1 MAAVW
6 RHPSWRAPPAP
17 PDPIPVSFSEALSV
31 LTLQAGYNTTIV
43 LLGSALLGAGAG
55 VIGVFVLLRRRAL
68 VSDAISH
75 ATLPGV
81 ALGFLAAIGL
91 GLDGRSLPILLL
103 GAAASG
109 AVGVLAV
116 QWIRDHTRLPEDAAI
131 GTVLSVFFGAG
142 IVLLSHIQTL
152 NVAGQAGLE
161 GFLIGQAAA
170 MSRADAELIGA
181 AAAVVTL
188 LSLAFFK
195 EFGLVCF
202 DPDFAAAR
210 GWRIAHID
218 LLMLGLLLAIV
229 TIGLKT
235 VGLILIIALVIIP
248 PVAARFWTERL
259 GAMVAIAGVF
269 GALSGYLGAGAS
281 ALLPRL
287 PAGGVIVLTAGG
299 LFLASLLLAPARGLI
314 AGGLRHL
321 RFKAAVAERQGLI
334 ALARNQPVTDRFA
347 RIWLRLKAL
356 TGRDGQ
362 LTAAGRPAADA
373 ALRQQR
379 LWDRYRVAYP
389 ADAIADLEWSLAPI
403 ESVLPADLV
412 AELEREAPATP

>member
-1 MAAVW
+1 M
-6 RHPSWRAPPAP
+6 
-17 PDPIPVSFSEALSV
+17 PIAEVLSV
-31 LTLQAGYNTTIV
+31 VTFQAGYNTAIV

-81 ALGFLAAIGL
+81 ALGFLAATAL
-91 GLDGRSLPILLL
+91 GLDGRSLPILLV
-103 GAAASG
+103 GAAVSG
-109 AVGVLAV
+109 GVGILAV

-152 NVAGQAGLE
+152 NVSGQAGLE

-170 MSRADAELIGA
+170 MSRGDAELIGA
-181 AAAVVTL
+181 AAALVTL

-202 DPDFAAAR
+202 DPGFAEAR
-210 GWRIAHID
+210 GWRVARID

-248 PVAARFWTERL
+248 PVAARFWTDRL
-259 GAMVAIAGVF
+259 GAMVAIAGLF
-269 GALSGYLGAGAS
+269 GGLSGYLGAAGS

-314 AGGLRHL
+314 AGAARHL
-321 RFKAAVAERQGLI
+321 RFKIAVGERRGLI
-334 ALARNQPVTDRFA
+334 ALARGRPVDDRFA
-347 RIWLRLKAL
+347 WALLRMKAL
-356 TGRDGQ
+356 VGRDG
-362 LTAAGRPAADA
+362 LATREGRAAATA

-379 LWDRYRVAYP
+379 LWTRYRIAYP
-389 ADAIADLEWSLAPI
+389 ADAIADREWSLAPI
-403 ESVLPADLV
+403 ETVLPADLV
-412 AELEREAPATP
+412 AELERQAETAP

>member
-1 MAAVW
+1 MTFTE
-6 RHPSWRAPPAP
+6 
-17 PDPIPVSFSEALSV
+17 ILSV
-31 LTLQAGYNTTIV
+31 LTFQAGYNTAVV
-43 LLGSALLGAGAG
+43 LLGSALLGAGSG

-81 ALGFLAAIGL
+81 ALGFLAATAL
-91 GLDGRSLPILLL
+91 GLDGRSLPILLV

-109 AVGVLAV
+109 AFGVVAV

-152 NVAGQAGLE
+152 NVGGQAGLE

-181 AAAVVTL
+181 ASAIVTL

-195 EFGLVCF
+195 EFGLICF

-210 GWRIAHID
+210 GWKVARID

-248 PVAARFWTERL
+248 PVAARFWTDRL

-269 GALSGYLGAGAS
+269 GALSGYLGAAGS

-299 LFLASLLLAPARGLI
+299 LFLASLLLAPARGLV
-314 AGGLRHL
+314 AGALRHL
-321 RFKAAVAERQGLI
+321 RFKIAVAERQGLL
-334 ALARNQPVTDRFA
+334 ALAQDRRVTDRFV
-347 RIWLRLKAL
+347 RVCLRLKAL
-356 TGRDGQ
+356 IGPDGG
-362 LTAAGRPAADA
+362 LTAKGLTAADA
-373 ALRQQR
+373 ALRQQQ
-379 LWDRYRVAYP
+379 LWNRYRIAYP
-389 ADAIADLEWSLAPI
+389 ADAIADQEWSLAPI
-403 ESVLPADLV
+403 ETVLPADLV
-412 AELEREAPATP
+412 AELERQVPAT